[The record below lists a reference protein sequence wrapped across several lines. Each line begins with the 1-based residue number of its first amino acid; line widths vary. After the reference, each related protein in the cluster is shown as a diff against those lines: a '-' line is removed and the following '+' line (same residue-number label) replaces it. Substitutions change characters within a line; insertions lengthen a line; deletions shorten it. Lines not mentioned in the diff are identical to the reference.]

1 MMNKQQLREMLDA
14 IKLEVDII
22 QRNADSAHYAVIY
35 YAIPEEILN
44 DSNLTVQHYLS
55 YLLDPTT
62 QYEIMRRSARVYESV
77 VSDLDARIDTYGK
90 NDPDRVSISDWKSL
104 ELVSLLPVIDSA
116 NTTSVWEP
124 FEWLGRRV
132 FYEEDNLF

>member
-1 MMNKQQLREMLDA
+1 MLDS
-14 IKLEVDII
+14 IKLGIDVIH
-22 QRNADSAHYAVIY
+22 RNTSSAHYEVIY
-35 YAIPEEILN
+35 NAIPDEILH
-44 DSNLTVQHYLS
+44 DSNLTVQHFLS
-55 YLLDPTT
+55 YLLDPNT
-62 QYEIMRRSARVYESV
+62 QYEIMRRASQVYESII
-77 VSDLDARIDTYGK
+77 LELEARIDTYGK
-90 NDPDRVSISDWKSL
+90 NNPDRDSIIDWKGL